1 MDHPLNR
8 QLNAFS
14 VEIQKKEHNLVPKID
29 QVITTKLKQN
39 SVSADHLK
47 SQLGYDEEDAEIWVF
62 VAGDASTSI

>member
-1 MDHPLNR
+1 MDHPLNK
-8 QLNAFS
+8 QLNVFS

-47 SQLGYDEEDAEIWVF
+47 SQSSYNEEDAEIWVF